1 MISEAISLTRAES
14 LKLRRRR
21 GLIALAFAIAVGAV
35 AIMFTVLA
43 VRHASNPVHVPGGG
57 VKNFD
62 NATDFLGALGVVIGA
77 LIGAT
82 AGSGDAEAGVL
93 RDLVATGRS
102 RLALFGAR
110 ALAGVGITLA
120 IVLAGLLLA
129 TVCAVTLNDTLPAP
143 SLSHIVHRGAAVL
156 AFAAAGALASVGA
169 ATFARSRG
177 PVIAAVIVLGV
188 MVSQALLHVSFL
200 GDMRAALP
208 LAAFDRM
215 AGDTIPGI
223 NTSLASAI
231 AVTAAWGLAGVGAG
245 AWWARRAEI

>member
-21 GLIALAFAIAVGAV
+21 GLIGLALAIAVAGV

-43 VRHASNPVHVPGGG
+43 VRHASNPLHVPAGG
-57 VKNFD
+57 VRNFD
-62 NATDFLGALGVVIGA
+62 NATDFLGALGIVIGA
-77 LIGAT
+77 MIGAT

-93 RDLVATGRS
+93 RDLIATGRS
-102 RLALFGAR
+102 RVALFGVR
-110 ALAGVGITLA
+110 GLAGVAVTLA
-120 IVLAGLLLA
+120 IVLAGLLVA
-129 TVCAVTLNDTLPAP
+129 MVCAVTLNDTLPAP
-143 SLSHIVHRGAAVL
+143 SLSHMVHRDAAVL
-156 AFAAAGALASVGA
+156 AIAAAGALASVGA

-200 GDMRAALP
+200 GDLRAALP
-208 LAAFDRM
+208 MEAFDRM
-215 AGDTIPGI
+215 AGDATPGI
-223 NTSLASAI
+223 HTSLASAI